1 MNLDKLAKKDFVSL
15 IPLRGGSKG
24 IPRKNL
30 KILCGKPLFAYV
42 VEASI
47 KSELRTVI
55 STEDQEIKDM
65 CKKLFADAE
74 VIDRPN
80 EIARD
85 TSTTEEV
92 IDHFLKIE
100 NRAKHIILLQATSPL
115 TSSDDI
121 NGAIDKYL
129 IKDKM
134 PLVSVVNEHCFL
146 WDSFGNPINY
156 DPYKRPRRQD
166 WDGINKEN
174 GALYIFSRDHFEKHK
189 CRAGK
194 KVTLYKMM
202 SKTKY
207 EIDEIDDFEIL
218 NSIIKKKMKTWN

>member
-1 MNLDKLAKKDFVSL
+1 MNVVKFDQKEFVTL

-30 KILCGKPLFAYV
+30 KVLNGKPLFAYV

-47 KSELRTVI
+47 NSGIRTVI
-55 STEDQEIKDM
+55 STEDQEIKKM
-65 CKKLFADAE
+65 CKKLYKDSE
-74 VIDRPN
+74 VIDRPSS
-80 EIARD
+80 IATD

-92 IDHFLKIE
+92 IEHFLEIDK
-100 NRAKHIILLQATSPL
+100 NPKHIILLQATSPL
-115 TSSDDI
+115 TTSKDI
-121 NGAIDKYL
+121 NSAINQYL
-129 IKDKM
+129 SNKAN
-134 PLVSVVNEHCFL
+134 PLLSVVNEHCFL

-174 GALYIFSRDHFEKHK
+174 GALYIFSRNHFQKHK
-189 CRAGK
+189 CRAGG
-194 KVTLYKMM
+194 KVTLYKMN

-207 EIDEIDDFEIL
+207 EIDEIEDFKIL
-218 NSIIKKKMKTWN
+218 SAILKQKK

>member
-1 MNLDKLAKKDFVSL
+1 MDLVKFDKKDFVSL

-47 KSELRTVI
+47 KSGLRTVI
-55 STEDQEIKDM
+55 STEDQEIKEM
-65 CKKLFADAE
+65 CKKLFKDSE
-74 VIDRPN
+74 VIDRPH
-80 EIARD
+80 EIASD

-92 IDHFLKIE
+92 IDHFLKTDK
-100 NRAKHIILLQATSPL
+100 NQKHIILLQATSPL

-121 NGAIDKYL
+121 NGAIDQYL
-129 IKDKM
+129 INNEI

-174 GALYIFSRDHFEKHK
+174 GALYIFSRNHFNKHK
-189 CRAGK
+189 CRAGGQ
-194 KVTLYKMM
+194 VTLYKMK

-218 NSIIKKKMKTWN
+218 NSILRKKI